1 MGEKLSSFPYT
12 ISGREGGAGLER
24 ECGKINSL
32 HACST
37 LAEIITQEIEEYK
50 DKIL

>member
-24 ECGKINSL
+24 ECGKLNSL
-32 HACST
+32 HALNAISQFT
-37 LAEIITQEIEEYK
+37 GEQHTG
-50 DKIL
+50 